1 MDLSN
6 TLRALTEVGATDY
19 NFHHTD
25 ATGFPRALPP
35 ARKIGLGR
43 RALAGVL
50 PSQKQAGPEAAR
62 FESSLERDFYLLLE
76 FDLKVT
82 RWEPQPLRI
91 DVGDGHP
98 SYVPDVLVTFYDYD
112 VHPGREYKV
121 LYEVKQRAELRD
133 NWAKWKARF
142 RAARRFARANG
153 WAFRIVTD
161 REIRSGGLLW
171 NAKFLLPYG
180 HDEVNGGIQ
189 ELLVKTLRYLGPTT
203 PEKLVA
209 HLASDPWER
218 AGLVAS
224 VWALV
229 ASRHFLCDLS
239 ERVTMHSEIY
249 CHD

>member
-1 MDLSN
+1 MDLSY
-6 TLRALTEVGATDY
+6 TMRPLTEVGATDY

-43 RALAGVL
+43 RALAGVI
-50 PSQKQAGPEAAR
+50 PSQKQAGPEPAR

-82 RWEPQPLRI
+82 RWEPQPIRI
-91 DVGDGHP
+91 DVGPGQP
-98 SYVPDVLVTFYDYD
+98 TYVPDVLVTYYDYD
-112 VHPGREYKV
+112 VHPAREYKV

-133 NWAKWKARF
+133 NWGKWKSRF
-142 RAARRFARANG
+142 KAARRFARSSG
-153 WAFRIVTD
+153 WTFRIVTD
-161 REIRSGGLLW
+161 REIRRGDLLW

-180 HDEVNGGIQ
+180 HDEVQEGIQ
-189 ELLVKTLRYLGPTT
+189 ELLTKTLRFMGPCT

-218 AGLVAS
+218 AQLVAT

-229 ASRHFLCDLS
+229 AARKFLCDLS
-239 ERVTMHSEIY
+239 ERVTMHTEIS